1 MAAPDPNLPHLLAV
15 AEALGD
21 LREHVVFVGG
31 STAGLLLTDPLAES
45 VRPTVDVDAVVQTD
59 SLAHYYRI
67 EGQLEERG
75 FVRDA
80 AGGVIC
86 RWQHRSSGVMFDL
99 MPVDAS
105 ILGFGNRWY
114 DEVVA
119 TAQLHRLDNGMQIRL
134 VSAPAFLAT
143 KLEAFADR
151 GQGDFLSS
159 HDLED
164 VLNVVD
170 GRPELPDEL
179 AQASAPMRQTIA
191 TCFSTLLAKPDFIN
205 CLPGLLAD
213 PDRADIIT
221 ARLQRIAAQ
230 R

>member
-1 MAAPDPNLPHLLAV
+1 MARPDPNLPQVLAI
-15 AEALGD
+15 AEALGE
-21 LREHVVFVGG
+21 LCAQVVFVGG

-45 VRPTVDVDAVVQTD
+45 VRPTMDVDAIVQAD

-67 EGQLEERG
+67 EAQLEQRG

-80 AGGVIC
+80 AAGVIC
-86 RWQHRSSGVMFDL
+86 RWQHRSSGVRFDL

-105 ILGFGNRWY
+105 ILGFSNRWY
-114 DEVVA
+114 GEAVA
-119 TAQLHRLDNGMQIRL
+119 TAQLHLLDNGMQIRL
-134 VSAPAFLAT
+134 VTAPAFLAT

-170 GRPELPDEL
+170 GRPELVDEL
-179 AQASAPMRQTIA
+179 AHASTPMRQAIA
-191 TCFSTLLAKPDFIN
+191 TCFSALLAKPDFIN

-213 PDRADIIT
+213 PDRADIII
-221 ARLQRIAAQ
+221 ARLQCIAAQ